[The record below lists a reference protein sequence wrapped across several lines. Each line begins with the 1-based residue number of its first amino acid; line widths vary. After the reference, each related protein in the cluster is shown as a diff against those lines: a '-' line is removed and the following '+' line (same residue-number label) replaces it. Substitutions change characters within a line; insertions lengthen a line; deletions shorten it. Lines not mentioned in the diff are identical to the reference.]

1 MKATEVSFVMIRIT
15 LVSYFISSFQRPISP
30 PMKLETARKNPNFNR
45 REKNEAII
53 CRNCIPHH
61 KRTSS
66 FLNTYKTAGFHF
78 LIFSRDI
85 VE

>member
-15 LVSYFISSFQRPISP
+15 LVSYLISSFQRPIRL
-30 PMKLETARKNPNFNR
+30 PMKLETAKRTLTFER

-61 KRTSS
+61 KRASTPS
-66 FLNTYKTAGFHF
+66 
-78 LIFSRDI
+78 
-85 VE
+85 